1 MVDPRFAYKL
11 GALIYDA
18 AVSFANWVMSL
29 F

>member
-11 GALIYDA
+11 GALIYEA
-18 AVSFANWVMSL
+18 AVSFANWVMGL